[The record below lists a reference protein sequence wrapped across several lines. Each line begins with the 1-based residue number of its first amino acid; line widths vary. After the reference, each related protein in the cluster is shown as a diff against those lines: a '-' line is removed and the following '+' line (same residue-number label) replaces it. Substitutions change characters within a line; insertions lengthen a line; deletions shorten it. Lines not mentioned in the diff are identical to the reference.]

1 MAIGRRTGGAPRW
14 LEVFGICCAAA
25 LLLTLTVIYLA
36 TVHVRTAV
44 ARFTRDA
51 AIPRW
56 VHDIPYAD
64 LINAAA
70 AAHHLSP
77 ALLAAV
83 VMAESGF
90 DPRARSRRGAYGLM
104 QVMPATWR
112 EIGTLAA
119 CAPELARLTTPP
131 CMNDPAANLEVGT
144 RYLRHLVDRFGG
156 NIVLAVAA
164 YNAGASTVAQHR
176 GVPPYPETNRY
187 LREVA
192 LAWLHLE
199 QDGTLTPFWL
209 TVIRTYGRWPQAW
222 GMLVLSLTALSVT
235 WLHPAPRRAPA
246 RGIIA
251 PQQKGAAG
259 CR

>member
-1 MAIGRRTGGAPRW
+1 MPIGRRTGGAPRW
-14 LEVFGICCAAA
+14 TNVLGLCCAAA
-25 LLLTLTVIYLA
+25 LLFVLTVFYLA
-36 TVHVRTAV
+36 AVHVRTAV
-44 ARFTRDA
+44 DRFTRDA
-51 AIPRW
+51 SIPRS

-64 LINAAA
+64 LINTTA

-77 ALLAAV
+77 TLLAAM

-90 DPRARSRRGAYGLM
+90 DPQAHSRRGAYGLM

-112 EIGTLAA
+112 EIGTRPA
-119 CAPELARLTTPP
+119 CVPDIARLTTPP
-131 CMNDPAANLEVGT
+131 CMDDPASNLEVGT
-144 RYLRHLVDRFGG
+144 RYLRRLVDRFEG
-156 NIVLAVAA
+156 NVVLAVAA
-164 YNAGASTVAQHR
+164 YNAGARTVAQHG

-222 GMLVLSLTALSVT
+222 GMLVLSLTAVGDVARAGA
-235 WLHPAPRRAPA
+235 PAPAGPRDGPLQRERPAGRR
-246 RGIIA
+246 
-251 PQQKGAAG
+251 
-259 CR
+259 